1 MSANQ
6 PPPPPPGGYGAPPP
20 AGGPG
25 AQPPVPGGGQW
36 DLGATVSYGWNKFQQ
51 NMAQIIIAALAM
63 VIGMIVIAVVGF
75 VLVGLL
81 SSDAE
86 YVCEYDDLGFVE
98 DCDWEGG
105 TPFILSMILF
115 LLVYFVMFLYAQII
129 GAGIIRGALGITEG
143 RPFQASEV
151 FKFDKIGPVVVTSLI
166 VGAATFVGLLLCY
179 LPGLVIMFATSY
191 SLYFVIDKGMA
202 PMDAIKA
209 SVNLV
214 KENLSSTLIWYIV
227 GGLIA
232 SAGAIVCGI
241 GMLVTIPIMLIG
253 TAYTYKTLTGQPVA
267 P

>member
-1 MSANQ
+1 MSEHQ
-6 PPPPPPGGYGAPPP
+6 PPPPPPPGGTGGPPPPP
-20 AGGPG
+20 AGGYG
-25 AQPPVPGGGQW
+25 AQPPVSGGGQW

-51 NMAQIIIAALAM
+51 NMAQIIIAALA
-63 VIGMIVIAVVGF
+63 VVVGIIAIAVVGF
-75 VLVGLL
+75 IIVGAIT
-81 SSDAE
+81 SSGE
-86 YVCEYDDLGFVE
+86 CEFDQFGNLECDD
-98 DCDWEGG
+98 G
-105 TPFILSMILF
+105 TPFIVSMILF
-115 LLVYFVMFLYAQII
+115 LLVYFLIFLFGQIV
-129 GAGIIRGALGITEG
+129 GAGLIRGALAITEG

-166 VGAATFVGLLLCY
+166 VGAATFVGLILCY

-191 SLYFVIDKGMA
+191 SLYFVIDKGLA

-232 SAGAIVCGI
+232 SVGAIVCGI
-241 GMLVTIPIMLIG
+241 GLLVTLPIMLIG